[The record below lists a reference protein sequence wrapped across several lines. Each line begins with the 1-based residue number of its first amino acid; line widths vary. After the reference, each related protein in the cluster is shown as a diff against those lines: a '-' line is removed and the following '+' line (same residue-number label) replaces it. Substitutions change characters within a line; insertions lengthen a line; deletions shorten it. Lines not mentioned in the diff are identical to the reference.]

1 VERVKPREL
10 IGRIRTADGT
20 ELTLT
25 HHVSEF
31 VIEADGQTLMSSR
44 MHGSEDALAI
54 LGCAR
59 ARTLARPRVLIGGL
73 GMGFTLRAAL
83 DTLPADAQVVVSEL
97 VPAVV
102 EWNRGPL
109 GPLAGHPLDDRRV
122 HLDIGDVAA
131 TMRSSPRGFDAVM
144 LDVDNGPVALTAP
157 GNSGLYSERGVA
169 VARASLRP
177 GGVLAIWSVGE
188 ARQFARRLRATG
200 FNVVCERVRSRGR
213 SGGGRHTVLVAHAI
227 P

>member
-1 VERVKPREL
+1 MKPREI

-54 LGCAR
+54 RGCAR
-59 ARTLARPRVLIGGL
+59 ARALAQPRVLIGGL

-83 DTLPADAQVVVSEL
+83 DTLPADAHIVVTEL

-122 HLDIGDVAA
+122 HLEIGDVAA
-131 TMRSSPRGFDAVM
+131 TLRSSPRRFDAVL
-144 LDVDNGPVALTAP
+144 LDVDNGPVALSAP
-157 GNSGLYSERGVA
+157 GNASLYSERGVA
-169 VARASLRP
+169 AARASLRP

-188 ARQFARRLRATG
+188 ARQFARRLRTTG
-200 FNVVCERVRSRGR
+200 FDVVCERVRGRGR
-213 SGGGRHTVLVAHAI
+213 SGGGRHTVLVAHLI